1 MDTIF
6 AQATPPGRS
15 GVAIIRVSGPTASN
29 VLEAFSARPVPP
41 RVASLRKLLWNDT
54 LVDEALIIAFP
65 AGESFTGDPV
75 VELQLH
81 GSIAV
86 TRVVLDALGTLPGF
100 RQAEAG
106 EFTRRA
112 LENDRLDL
120 TQVEGLADLI
130 DAETAEQ
137 HRLATASFQG
147 VFSKR
152 IEGWRQ
158 KLLRAAA
165 LIEATIDFADE
176 DVPVDVTPEV
186 RELLTGLIADFDM
199 AAEGALIAERVR
211 DGFEVAIVGAP
222 NAGKSTLLNVLAGRE
237 AAITSDVAGT
247 TRDVI
252 EVRMDLNGLP
262 VTLLD
267 TAGLRETNDVVESI
281 GISRAIERANVAD
294 LRVVLGSV
302 PLQLATQSD
311 DIYIDA
317 KADLVSEHQNLAVSS
332 VTGQG
337 IDTLLS
343 RIAETLGRRIP
354 HDITASRARH
364 AAALTTSKDA
374 LITALRTLD
383 DHKDFAELAAEDMR
397 SALRQ
402 MDSLVG
408 RIGVEDLLGEIFSSF
423 CIGK

>member
-15 GVAIIRVSGPTASN
+15 GVAIIRISGPDAN
-29 VLEAFSARPVPP
+29 DVLQAFSARSVAP
-41 RVASLRKLLWNDT
+41 RIASLRKLFWGDVLIDEG
-54 LVDEALIIAFP
+54 LVLFFP
-65 AGESFTGDPV
+65 EGESFTGDPV
-75 VELQLH
+75 IELQLH

-86 TRVVLDALGTLPGF
+86 TRVVLSALSTLPRF

-112 LENDRLDL
+112 LENNRLDL

-130 DAETAEQ
+130 DAETSEQ

-147 VFSKR
+147 IFSNQ
-152 IEGWRQ
+152 IESWRQ
-158 KLLRAAA
+158 KILRAAA

-176 DVPVDVTPEV
+176 DVPVDVILEV
-186 RELLTGLIADFDM
+186 RATLTDLVSEFNV
-199 AAEGALIAERVR
+199 AANGALVAERVR

-237 AAITSDVAGT
+237 AAITSDIAGT

-252 EVRMDLNGLP
+252 EVRMDLQGLP

-267 TAGLRETNDVVESI
+267 TAGLRETDDYVESI
-281 GISRAIERANVAD
+281 GITRAIERAVNAD
-294 LRVVLGSV
+294 LRVFLGPVSGKLV
-302 PLQLATQSD
+302 VQD
-311 DIYIDA
+311 EDIQVAA
-317 KADLVSEHQNLAVSS
+317 KADIYESGKGLPVSS

-337 IDTLLS
+337 IDKLLS
-343 RIAETLGRRIP
+343 QVTKVLSLRIP
-354 HDITASRARH
+354 PDITASRARH
-364 AAALTTSKDA
+364 VTALTASKA
-374 LITALRTLD
+374 SIETALFTLEH
-383 DHKDFAELAAEDMR
+383 HKDFAELAAEDMR
-397 SALRQ
+397 SALRH

>member
-15 GVAIIRVSGPTASN
+15 GVAIIRVSGPTAYN